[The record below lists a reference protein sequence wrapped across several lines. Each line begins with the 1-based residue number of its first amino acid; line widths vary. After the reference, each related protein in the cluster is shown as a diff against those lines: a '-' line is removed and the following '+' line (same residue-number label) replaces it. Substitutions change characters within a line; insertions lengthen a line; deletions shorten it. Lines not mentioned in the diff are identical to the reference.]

1 MNNDVIHLIMN
12 AWYHT
17 LLYYDLPKHGGSAHS
32 KWSPW
37 PYSRGEAFWKPKA
50 RILRMYFRTT
60 WVPTF
65 SCLHFF
71 QFQKKYRIR
80 NVEPTPLIQQV
91 GRESDKFYCRW
102 GSCYG
107 YAPIIGPVHV
117 LPSCHKLRGIAVV
130 FSLQL
135 YSWFQGAWLPRFS
148 VGTKCANRKFEC
160 ICASNSSIDR
170 NQARANELEWLPHTT
185 HRLCTRICIY
195 IYIYIHTYIHIH
207 IHIYERLWKP

>member
-1 MNNDVIHLIMN
+1 MLDITHLCTTI
-12 AWYHT
+12 YQSTGGVHT
-17 LLYYDLPKHGGSAHS
+17 QSDRHGHTQEVKRFESQRPESYGCIFELHGYQLLVVCIFL
-32 KWSPW
+32 
-37 PYSRGEAFWKPKA
+37 
-50 RILRMYFRTT
+50 
-60 WVPTF
+60 
-65 SCLHFF
+65 

-91 GRESDKFYCRW
+91 GRESDKFCCRW

-195 IYIYIHTYIHIH
+195 IYIHTYIHIH